1 MYDGIQKNQLLKK
14 YKLHRRW
21 GRIVHK
27 DEVWS
32 IELFCCCAVKT
43 LVLESPLLMLKSRQ
57 NCVENNVFIF
67 CAKMWLQGKPKNGP
81 HVVFNYR
88 ELHSWKWLEKV
99 LIPRS
104 YYRKIFWH
112 YLRAHSNMFT
122 LRNIIYLCNAM
133 YKSCSDI
140 SFGLLNKNYSNM
152 NYSLL
157 FRLSNLTCNG
167 MFKKK
172 VMSELSL
179 LNYSLQHFRQIQR
192 KVYKVENYL
201 YTRNHAIK
209 NNNKRKIRK

>member
-1 MYDGIQKNQLLKK
+1 
-14 YKLHRRW
+14 
-21 GRIVHK
+21 
-27 DEVWS
+27 
-32 IELFCCCAVKT
+32 
-43 LVLESPLLMLKSRQ
+43 
-57 NCVENNVFIF
+57 
-67 CAKMWLQGKPKNGP
+67 
-81 HVVFNYR
+81 
-88 ELHSWKWLEKV
+88 
-99 LIPRS
+99 
-104 YYRKIFWH
+104 
-112 YLRAHSNMFT
+112 
-122 LRNIIYLCNAM
+122 M

-140 SFGLLNKNYSNM
+140 RFGFINLYYRNALLNKNNSNM

-209 NNNKRKIRK
+209 NNNKREIRK